1 MVKLKTIV
9 CTACHKYRS
18 NSAGFLDSRDMVQT
32 FNIRK
37 FFTQNNCFN
46 NLFALNKSFADLVYR
61 SLTQNVS
68 SDFF

>member
-1 MVKLKTIV
+1 ML
-9 CTACHKYRS
+9 

-46 NLFALNKSFADLVYR
+46 NLFALKEVAVASLVYP
-61 SLTQNVS
+61 SLTQNVT
-68 SDFF
+68 SDFC